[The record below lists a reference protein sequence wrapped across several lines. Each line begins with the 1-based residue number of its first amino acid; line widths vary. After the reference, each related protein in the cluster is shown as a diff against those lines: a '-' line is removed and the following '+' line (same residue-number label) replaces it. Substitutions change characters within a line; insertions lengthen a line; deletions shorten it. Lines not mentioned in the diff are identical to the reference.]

1 MFMKKVFVFLFMTVF
16 VAMTAFTSCS
26 KDDEEATE
34 QVEDFASLAPKLV
47 FKSGWVEMRQN
58 APYLCLS
65 TKSTDGKSDGVEC
78 EISFMSKSVE
88 KTMIR
93 IGEDDMVD
101 LTVRYRKGG
110 AWTVLKVGKG
120 YPWEIGNEGFVAL
133 SWKNK
138 SASIYN
144 VNLAIPELGYEG
156 KVVARNITFDISTTI
171 TLP

>member
-1 MFMKKVFVFLFMTVF
+1 
-16 VAMTAFTSCS
+16 
-26 KDDEEATE
+26 
-34 QVEDFASLAPKLV
+34 
-47 FKSGWVEMRQN
+47 MRQN

-138 SASIYN
+138 SAGIYN